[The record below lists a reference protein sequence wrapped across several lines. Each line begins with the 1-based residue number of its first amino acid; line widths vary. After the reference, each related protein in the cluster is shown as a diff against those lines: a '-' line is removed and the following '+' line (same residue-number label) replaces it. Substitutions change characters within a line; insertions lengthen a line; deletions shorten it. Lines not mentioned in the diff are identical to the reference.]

1 MKQMARWAAAGMAAV
16 AACAAIPAVADGTAT
31 LLGATQGYDENGF
44 AIRGSIPLEA
54 GMKIQPLFTAV
65 AQDGTERE
73 YQGDEITVPAD
84 GLTLTW
90 ERIPSGSYQY
100 CSYGNAYWIITTGL
114 CGRCINPP
122 NDKTCTV
129 NSVETDSPY

>member
-1 MKQMARWAAAGMAAV
+1 MVRAVFLYGDEDAHALVIPTRTPPENVTAGQMRRRRTMK
-16 AACAAIPAVADGTAT
+16 

-54 GMKIQPLFTAV
+54 RMKIQPLFTAV
-65 AQDGTERE
+65 AADGTERE
-73 YQGDEITVPAD
+73 YQGDEIIVPAE

-100 CSYGNAYWIITTGL
+100 CFGL
-114 CGRCINPP
+114 TDLSG
-122 NDKTCTV
+122 TV
-129 NSVETDSPY
+129 HYTDSVDISF